1 MGSLKPAERI
11 TKSHATG
18 SPEPLNAPPRR
29 RRRRLAL
36 AGVLLAA
43 AIGAAGYA
51 WYRQR
56 PVSEAEIARIESL
69 IVAGRED
76 EARALMTGAQT
87 RSRDLDG
94 LRLRVGRAYL
104 RQGLVGPA
112 TAMLSKVEPRLMKEE
127 RLAIAE
133 YFLVQG
139 DPFSAARFFDAGLR
153 SGLPRTA
160 GLLSRYAEALSL
172 SGDGLGAVAAF
183 RESLALDDS
192 RLNVRMNLAATLANL
207 GRLDE
212 ARVEVFA
219 ILKADPANTRAL
231 SLRAALGDPR

>member
-11 TKSHATG
+11 TKRPAPG
-18 SPEPLNAPPRR
+18 SPEGAAAPPGRR
-29 RRRRLAL
+29 RGRFALAL
-36 AGVLLAA
+36 ILLATA
-43 AIGAAGYA
+43 LGAGGYA

-56 PVSEAEIARIESL
+56 PTSEAEIAHIESL
-69 IVAGRED
+69 IVAGREED
-76 EARALMTGAQT
+76 ARALMTEAQT

-94 LRLRVGRAYL
+94 LRLRIGRAYL
-104 RQGLVGPA
+104 RQGLAGPA

-183 RESLALDDS
+183 RESLTLDDS

-212 ARVEVFA
+212 ARTEALA
-219 ILKADPANTRAL
+219 ILKADPANTRARTL
-231 SLRAALGDPR
+231 LAALGDPR